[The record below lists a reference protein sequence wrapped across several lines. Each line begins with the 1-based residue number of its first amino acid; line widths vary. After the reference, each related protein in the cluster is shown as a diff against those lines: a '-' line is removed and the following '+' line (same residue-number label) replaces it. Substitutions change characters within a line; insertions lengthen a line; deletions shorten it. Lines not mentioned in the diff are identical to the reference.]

1 MLDLDRYEYQT
12 TEGQRKCWDGEP
24 DLADEGWEEYKEWER
39 FEYTE
44 ERYWRRPL
52 TGDALALSQRML
64 ASRKRIEDVGKAERA
79 VIEAARECVTDS
91 YRPTP
96 EYDRL
101 RWDRLHEAVEAL
113 EKAEGE

>member
-1 MLDLDRYEYQT
+1 MDLVRYEYQT

-79 VIEAARECVTDS
+79 VIEAAKAALLPIEAYMRARGVPNTTIAELLV
-91 YRPTP
+91 
-96 EYDRL
+96 
-101 RWDRLHEAVEAL
+101 AVEAL
-113 EKAEGE
+113 EREGE